1 MRRAVMPSNRS
12 LRQPPRAALL
22 ALTLFAAACGGDAAT
37 APTAPPNTPTLV
49 RPPVVAPNATG
60 RGELVS
66 FTAFP
71 ARITR
76 LEATIALTAA
86 GAIPTFTPRFDVQGY
101 TVNYRTPG
109 LDGQLTVASGAVY
122 LPLGV
127 PAAVPVVAYM
137 HGTVTNRLSVPSNP
151 LVQEGLLFG
160 TAFGSDGAVVV
171 MPDYLGLGGNAG
183 PQLYLHQQTHA
194 SAAIDLLRAARTLT
208 ERLGVATQRN
218 NLFITGY
225 SQGGGVAMGLLR
237 EVEKNHA
244 SEFPVVG
251 AAPMSGPYDL
261 SGTVRTALLL
271 NPPYPPAVG
280 YAALIAGS
288 MATVYNL
295 GPLSNFLVAGAVP
308 TATAM
313 LNGTVTDAQLAT
325 LPRTPRDLLVPS
337 FLGKISLD
345 TNDLFWQALKDNDT
359 YDWVPKV
366 PVRLYYG
373 GADLDVPPQN
383 ALTAQGIMRARGATS
398 VAAVNVGATL
408 NHGTAVL
415 PATIAAKRFL
425 DSLRVRPAVLAGVGH

>member
-1 MRRAVMPSNRS
+1 MRRVVMSGFDSLCRS
-12 LRQPPRAALL
+12 QRAALL
-22 ALTLFAAACGGDAAT
+22 ALTVLAAACGGDSTTAPVTPPPAAT
-37 APTAPPNTPTLV
+37 LQK
-49 RPPVVAPNATG
+49 PPVVAPNAAG
-60 RGELVS
+60 RGELVT

-86 GAIPTFTPRFDVQGY
+86 GAIPAFTPRYDVQGY
-101 TVNYRTPG
+101 AVSYRTPG
-109 LDGQLTVASGAVY
+109 LDGQLTTATGAVY
-122 LPLGV
+122 IPLGA
-127 PAAVPVVAYM
+127 PTALPVVAYM

-151 LVQEGLLFG
+151 LVQEGQLFG

-171 MPDYLGLGGNAG
+171 MPDYLGLGGNPG

-208 ERLGVATQRN
+208 DRLNVVTDRR
-218 NLFITGY
+218 NLFVTGY
-225 SQGGGVAMGLLR
+225 SQGGGVAMGVLR
-237 EVEKNHA
+237 ELEKNHA
-244 SEFPVVG
+244 TEFPVIG

-288 MATVYNL
+288 MATVYQL
-295 GPLSNFLVAGAVP
+295 PLSNLVVAGALP
-308 TATAM
+308 TTTAM

-325 LPRTPRDLLVPS
+325 LPRTPRDLLVPA

-359 YDWVPKV
+359 YDWVPKA

-373 GADLDVPPQN
+373 GADIDVPPQN
-383 ALTAQGIMRARGATS
+383 ALTAQGIMRARGATTVS
-398 VAAVNVGATL
+398 AVNVGATL
-408 NHGTAVL
+408 THGTAVL

-425 DSLRVRPAVLAGVGH
+425 DSLRARPAVMASVGR

>member
-1 MRRAVMPSNRS
+1 MRRAVTPSNPS
-12 LRQPPRAALL
+12 LRQPQRVALL
-22 ALTLFAAACGGDAAT
+22 GLSLLAAACGGDATT
-37 APTAPPNTPTLV
+37 APTTPPSTPALV

-109 LDGQLTVASGAVY
+109 LNGQLTVASGAVY

-218 NLFITGY
+218 NLFVTGY

-237 EVEKNHA
+237 ELERNHA
-244 SEFPVVG
+244 TEFPVLG

-359 YDWVPKV
+359 YDWVPRV

-425 DSLRVRPAVLAGVGH
+425 DSLRVRPAILAGVGH